1 MLSSSPSPNTPLIY
15 MHPSPLRFLHTHSSS
30 VLFLVYTQ
38 HLNTGD
44 AARECLW
51 IDTFLETKKKTTKH
65 VCFFLEN
72 DNVHVYFIRGALLGL
87 ERHTDGRLVDWL
99 IG

>member
-1 MLSSSPSPNTPLIY
+1 

-30 VLFLVYTQ
+30 VLFLVYNQ

-51 IDTFLETKKKTTKH
+51 IDTFLETKKQQNH
-65 VCFFLEN
+65 VCFFLLGDDGN

-87 ERHTDGRLVDWL
+87 ERHMGGRMVDWL